1 MISQFTKLTGA
12 VFAVGKDALKNL
24 KSLTFGKKDI
34 DKNFKKLEQKEETK
48 EAINF
53 FKDHIKKIEI
63 VRNGRL

>member
-12 VFAVGKDALKNL
+12 VFTVGKDALKNL